1 MSVKACDGDGPPP
14 PCTRF
19 SLLERLAAVCIA
31 LLAVLAVRIF
41 PRLLLEDADRAAAEW
56 RARPRGCARLAAA
69 AEARDPEALLVS
81 AARLLLSA
89 CGAGAAETRRFA
101 DRRRPG
107 AEADFEAGRLLRAA
121 AASGRAAASRRLAA
135 LARLSLGGLGLGD
148 AEAEAAAYEAA
159 AARRGV
165 DLAARARASRARVE
179 RWEREAPR
187 GSQALLDA
195 ARAGESEAQLGLA
208 RQIEAKFRPAR
219 TAGSA
224 SGARVE
230 GDGGKDAADREAAA
244 LFDCCARAGLSECR
258 DALPRTWL
266 GGGDSSY

>member
-1 MSVKACDGDGPPP
+1 MKVQDCDADGDGPPP

-81 AARLLLSA
+81 AERLLLSA
-89 CGAGAAETRRFA
+89 CGDGAAETRRFA

-107 AEADFEAGRLLRAA
+107 AEADFEAVRLLRAA
-121 AASGRAAASRRLAA
+121 AAAGSAAASLRLAA
-135 LARLSLGGLGLGD
+135 LARMSLGGLGLGD
-148 AEAEAAAYEAA
+148 AEAEAAALEAA

-165 DLAARARASRARVE
+165 DLAARARESRARAE
-179 RWEREAPR
+179 RWAREAPR
-187 GSQALLDA
+187 VTQALLDA
-195 ARAGESEAQLGLA
+195 ARAGEPEAQLVLA
-208 RQIEAKFRPAR
+208 RQIEAKFRPAGA
-219 TAGSA
+219 AGA
-224 SGARVE
+224 ARGGE
-230 GDGGKDAADREAAA
+230 SDGGKDAADREAAA
-244 LFDCCARAGLSECR
+244 LFDCCARAGLGECR
-258 DALPRTWL
+258 DALPRSWL
-266 GGGDSSY
+266 GGDDS